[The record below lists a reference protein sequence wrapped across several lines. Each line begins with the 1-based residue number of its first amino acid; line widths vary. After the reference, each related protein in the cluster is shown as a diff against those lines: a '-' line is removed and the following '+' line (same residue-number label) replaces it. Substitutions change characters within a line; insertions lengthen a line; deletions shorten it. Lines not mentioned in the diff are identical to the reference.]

1 MATLSFSTAF
11 IADVMDRLSRNSQ
24 PSDWFQYLTNQTGAT
39 ITAVPGTGQV
49 TTATTNVNF
58 TYNNAP
64 FGSLFSSYNN
74 TNSGGIVGQI
84 FSEDTSQARTAS
96 FNFRNA
102 SGTTLT
108 SWQSSQLTRTIDN
121 EGYAV
126 MSNFPAKIPAVAGTV
141 SDIQIITQ
149 NTNRSIV
156 LTVGAPG
163 SGADVEFQDRTLVTS
178 QPWRLDG
185 SIKFRVPI
193 SYTYNT

>member
-1 MATLSFSTAF
+1 
-11 IADVMDRLSRNSQ
+11 MDRLSRNTQ
-24 PSDWFQYLTNQTGAT
+24 PSDWFQYLEVETSTD
-39 ITAVPGTGQV
+39 ILPIPGTGAV
-49 TTATTNVNF
+49 LSNTTSTSM

-64 FGSLFSSYNN
+64 FGSLFSSYNMSSN
-74 TNSGGIVGQI
+74 TNYNSQI
-84 FSEDTSQARTAS
+84 FIQYGSPLAAS

-108 SWQSSQLTRTIDN
+108 SWLANQLTRTIDN

-141 SDIQIITQ
+141 SDIQIITN

-193 SYTYNT
+193 SYTYST